1 MNPASTPDQERQ
13 QAVACRKF
21 FLIGIATIVIY
32 TAFYAYLKSYSD
44 SKTKLQRQQNQEIRV
59 QSSWV
64 DPANVNPWLTGLTQP
79 MFFLFIYFSIIV
91 FVPFCVC
98 IACAACVTVEA
109 ERELQELRRDT
120 KSDMNLAIPKALP

>member
-32 TAFYAYLKSYSD
+32 AAFYAYLKSYSD
-44 SKTKLQRQQNQEIRV
+44 SETNETEIRV